1 MEGNPLENPRIQSDF
16 CRIFYREF
24 NFFRDKEVVSLTHR
38 STPTAAPALLGV
50 PAARLAGA

>member
-16 CRIFYREF
+16 CRIFHREF